1 MTEDFT
7 LQAHAPQV
15 PRLVMLPID
24 QGAVAPDFPLS
35 PPETPRGPLRSP
47 RVEVP
52 LRSPRVE
59 LERASGETLPVSK
72 GDEGGFEPDVY
83 EPDAIGLVEE
93 YGAATDAI
101 SVASLA
107 RLH

>member
-72 GDEGGFEPDVY
+72 GDEGGLEACTVHIFEPDVY

-93 YGAATDAI
+93 Y
-101 SVASLA
+101 
-107 RLH
+107 